1 MGGNQKILI
10 LDDEPNI
17 RESLAAY
24 LEDCG
29 HFVLPVGS
37 GEEALR
43 VLDKVCVA
51 IVDIRLKGM
60 DGLTFIQKAHALR
73 PDIHFLVHT
82 GSAEFQLGD
91 ELRGLGMIDAQVL
104 FKPVLDIGIFD
115 RLIREF
121 MAQKKL

>member
-1 MGGNQKILI
+1 MGDNQKILV

-17 RESLAAY
+17 RETLAAY
-24 LEDCG
+24 LDDCG
-29 HFVLPVGS
+29 YSVLSVES
-37 GEEALR
+37 GEEALLA
-43 VLDKVCVA
+43 LDEVCVA

-73 PDIHFLVHT
+73 PDIYFLVHT

-91 ELRGLGMIDAQVL
+91 ELRGLGMMEAQVL

-115 RLIREF
+115 RLIRERLVRT
-121 MAQKKL
+121 KS